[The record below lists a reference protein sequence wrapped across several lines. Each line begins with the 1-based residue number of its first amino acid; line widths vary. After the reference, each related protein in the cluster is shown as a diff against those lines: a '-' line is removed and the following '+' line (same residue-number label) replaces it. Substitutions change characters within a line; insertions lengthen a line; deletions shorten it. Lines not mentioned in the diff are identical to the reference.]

1 MRNKKAFQISF
12 AWLFAIIVGAFILF
26 LAIYGV
32 TKIMKTGGDFTS
44 ARTGTEIGIL
54 LNPLET
60 GFESGRTSLLKMPVD
75 TQIHNRCT
83 DAGTFGKQ
91 IIKISQKN
99 LGKWSATDV
108 DVGFSNK
115 YIFSDANVEGRNF
128 LIFSKP
134 FEFPF
139 KIADLIYLTSSKKF
153 YCFINAPSRIEDE
166 ISDLGQENLYT
177 ENCPTD
183 SINVCFGIYSGTIE
197 CDIYVNENRAS
208 VEKGGEVVY
217 YETDALMY
225 AAIFSDFDV
234 YECQITRLLQR
245 TNELINIYSDKNA
258 IISLQGCSSE
268 VDLFTLKSDI
278 DRFESSEDL
287 GEIASIANYID
298 RQNNLESCKLW

>member
-32 TKIMKTGGDFTS
+32 TKIMKTGSDFTS
-44 ARTGTEIGIL
+44 ARTGAEIGVL

-60 GFESGRTSLLKMPVD
+60 GFESGRTSLLTMPVD

-83 DAGTFGKQ
+83 ETGTFGKQ

-99 LGKWSATDV
+99 FGKWSATDV
-108 DVGFSNK
+108 DVGFANK

-139 KIADLIYLTSSKKF
+139 KIADLIYLTSSKNS
-153 YCFINAPSRIEDE
+153 YCLVNAPSRIEDE
-166 ISDLGQENLYT
+166 ISDLGQENLYL
-177 ENCPTD
+177 ENCPAN
-183 SINVCFGIYSGTIE
+183 SINVCFGIYSGTVE
-197 CDIYVNENRAS
+197 CDIYVNENRKS
-208 VEKGGEVVY
+208 VEKEGEIVY

-225 AAIFSDFDV
+225 AAIFSDVDV
-234 YECQITRLLQR
+234 YECQIKRLLQR
-245 TNELINIYSDKNA
+245 LNELLTIYEDKNA
-258 IISLQGCSSE
+258 IISLRGCSAD
-268 VDLFTLKSDI
+268 VDLFTLKSEI
-278 DRFESSEDL
+278 DRFGNSEDL
-287 GEIASIANYID
+287 MNVASIAEHIN
-298 RQNNLESCKLW
+298 RQNNLENCKLW